1 MKGGRNKR
9 LLLTALVVVSVSLGT
24 GASAARTPWPP
35 CSATKGSSVESLR
48 AMARGGELR
57 SKLFA
62 NICGPHQVIRG
73 VNYSYTV
80 VVTNIGDVN
89 DRVLRVV
96 LTHYD
101 PLTRASLPYRGEPAG
116 VRAVWTRKNLKPG
129 QSFRI
134 GFTLPFKEHNDP
146 KGSNFD
152 VKADR
157 SSMGLGTYD
166 VVFIPRPS

>member
-1 MKGGRNKR
+1 
-9 LLLTALVVVSVSLGT
+9 
-24 GASAARTPWPP
+24 
-35 CSATKGSSVESLR
+35 
-48 AMARGGELR
+48 MARGGDLR

-62 NICGPHQVIRG
+62 NMCGPHRVIRG

-80 VVTNIGDVN
+80 VVTNIGDAN
-89 DRVLRVV
+89 DRAVRVV
-96 LTHYD
+96 LSHYD
-101 PLTRASLPYRGEPAG
+101 PLTRTSLPYRREPSRVGMRVAI
-116 VRAVWTRKNLKPG
+116 WTRKNLKPG

-146 KGSNFD
+146 TGSNFS

-157 SSMGLGTYD
+157 SSNGLGTYD

>member
-1 MKGGRNKR
+1 M
-9 LLLTALVVVSVSLGT
+9 
-24 GASAARTPWPP
+24 
-35 CSATKGSSVESLR
+35 LR
-48 AMARGGELR
+48 AMARGGDLR

-62 NICGPHQVIRG
+62 NICGPHRVIRG

-80 VVTNIGDVN
+80 VVTNIRDVN
-89 DRVLRVV
+89 DRAVRLVLS
-96 LTHYD
+96 HYD
-101 PLTRASLPYRGEPAG
+101 PLARTSLPYRGEPAG

-129 QSFRI
+129 QSFRV

-146 KGSNFD
+146 TGSNFS

-157 SSMGLGTYD
+157 SALGLGTYD

>member
-1 MKGGRNKR
+1 
-9 LLLTALVVVSVSLGT
+9 
-24 GASAARTPWPP
+24 
-35 CSATKGSSVESLR
+35 
-48 AMARGGELR
+48 MARGGELR
-57 SKLFA
+57 SKHVA

-89 DRVLRVV
+89 DRVFRLV
-96 LTHYD
+96 LSHYD
-101 PLTRASLPYRGEPAG
+101 PLTRTSLPYRGEPAG

-146 KGSNFD
+146 TGSNFS
-152 VKADR
+152 VTADR
-157 SSMGLGTYD
+157 SSLGLGTYD

>member
-1 MKGGRNKR
+1 
-9 LLLTALVVVSVSLGT
+9 
-24 GASAARTPWPP
+24 
-35 CSATKGSSVESLR
+35 
-48 AMARGGELR
+48 MARGGELR
-57 SKLFA
+57 SNLYT

-80 VVTNIGDVN
+80 VVTNIGDTNRAV
-89 DRVLRVV
+89 RVV

-101 PLTRASLPYRGEPAG
+101 PLTRTSLPYRGEPAE
-116 VRAVWTRKNLKPG
+116 VTAVWTRKNLKPG

-146 KGSNFD
+146 TGSNFS
-152 VKADR
+152 VN
-157 SSMGLGTYD
+157 GGTYD